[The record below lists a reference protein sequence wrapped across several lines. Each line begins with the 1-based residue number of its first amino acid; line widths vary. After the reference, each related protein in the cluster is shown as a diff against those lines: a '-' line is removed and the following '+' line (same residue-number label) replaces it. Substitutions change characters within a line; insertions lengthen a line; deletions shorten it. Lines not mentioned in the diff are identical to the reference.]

1 MISITVVRLES
12 YNRKVIQLVIVFDN
26 FICALLIFN
35 SILLTEFSLLVK
47 LSYGNS
53 IEDKQLLGC

>member
-53 IEDKQLLGC
+53 IEAKQLLGC